1 MTLMVLFI
9 EKVTM
14 ALFDLQ
20 FVDAIVSQVYTQ
32 QLKLSQALG
41 LAGLE
46 LPESSPLRSHL
57 LLLVEIANG
66 MKLRSHA
73 SPQEL
78 HAVEEAIQLVQ
89 ACLLSCAFPTALHIP
104 EELWSQPIGVLL
116 ARARW
121 WLHGEELISISNA
134 AALAFGSN
142 TQSNRMRI
150 IRAINN
156 GLLEWVP
163 DPSVAN
169 PQQNK
174 RVLRAQV
181 ERLRD
186 LRSLP
191 Q

>member
-1 MTLMVLFI
+1 
-9 EKVTM
+9 M
-14 ALFDLQ
+14 ALFDTQLI
-20 FVDAIVSQVYTQ
+20 DTIVAQVHAQ
-32 QLKLSQALG
+32 QSRLSQALG
-41 LAGLE
+41 L
-46 LPESSPLRSHL
+46 SSSEPPQDIPLRSSL

-66 MKLRSHA
+66 LHMRSHA
-73 SPQEL
+73 SPQQL
-78 HAVEEAIQLVQ
+78 KAVEQAIQQVQ
-89 ACLLSCAFPTALHIP
+89 ECLLSCSFPTALHIP
-104 EELWSQPIGVLL
+104 EELWSQPIGILL
-116 ARARW
+116 SRAYW
-121 WLHGEELISISNA
+121 WLHGEDLISISNA

>member
-1 MTLMVLFI
+1 
-9 EKVTM
+9 M
-14 ALFDLQ
+14 ALFDLA
-20 FVDAIVSQVYTQ
+20 FVDSVLNQIHAHQIR
-32 QLKLSQALG
+32 LSQALG
-41 LAGLE
+41 LNTSE
-46 LPESSPLRSHL
+46 LPANSPLRDNL
-57 LLLVEIANG
+57 LLLVEVANG
-66 MKLRSHA
+66 LKMRSHA
-73 SPQEL
+73 STQEL
-78 HAVEEAIQLVQ
+78 EALASAIKHVQ
-89 ACLLSCAFPTALHIP
+89 ACLLGSSFPSALHIP

-116 ARARW
+116 SRASW
-121 WLHGEELISISNA
+121 WLHGEDLISISNA

-156 GLLEWVP
+156 GLLDWLP

-174 RVLRAQV
+174 RVLRPQV

-186 LRSLP
+186 MRSLP